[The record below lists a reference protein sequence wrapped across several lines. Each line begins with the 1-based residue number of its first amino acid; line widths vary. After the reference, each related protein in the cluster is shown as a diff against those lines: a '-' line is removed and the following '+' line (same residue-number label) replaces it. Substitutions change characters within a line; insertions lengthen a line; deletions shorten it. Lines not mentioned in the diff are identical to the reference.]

1 MFGYYDMCIS
11 SRCNNKNSCWIDN
24 NGKKGYECHSQFIR
38 SLFVNTADPN
48 ERNVF
53 TVLEYEVYGID
64 NEGKDNISKLC
75 KYPDII
81 WRYIQ
86 TRDIS
91 EESLRQFDD
100 DITLLNDLNSIHCD
114 DNGIRLRI
122 SQYYLKNPSEL
133 LSDTQIVN
141 RQYDSYLREWLGD
154 YKWKLL
160 YRASEHDYTSKSFH
174 EYCDNVKGPT
184 LVVIKS
190 NEGWVFGGYTTQS
203 WKCIHSNKFGSIFLY
218 DL

>member
-1 MFGYYDMCIS
+1 MFIFTLKNPHDVEPTRFVRRKESQDGIICSLSYGPVFGYYDMCIS

-53 TVLEYEVYGID
+53 VVLKYEVYGIN

-91 EESLRQFDD
+91 EESLRA
-100 DITLLNDLNSIHCD
+100 I
-114 DNGIRLRI
+114 
-122 SQYYLKNPSEL
+122 
-133 LSDTQIVN
+133 
-141 RQYDSYLREWLGD
+141 
-154 YKWKLL
+154 
-160 YRASEHDYTSKSFH
+160 
-174 EYCDNVKGPT
+174 
-184 LVVIKS
+184 
-190 NEGWVFGGYTTQS
+190 
-203 WKCIHSNKFGSIFLY
+203 
-218 DL
+218 